1 MTAQEIGVAI
11 QHDIPVVFIV
21 QDNSGYIS
29 IRGGQRNATDR
40 MIGTEFNRPDGTPYS
55 PSFKNLGEA
64 FGLESFRVD
73 SASDLEPTFKRAF
86 DAQAPVLVEIPTDR
100 DLASPF
106 VSGLVGLPA
115 AAAHHR

>member
-1 MTAQEIGVAI
+1 
-11 QHDIPVVFIV
+11 V

-55 PSFKNLGEA
+55 PSFKDLGRS
-64 FGLESFRVD
+64 FGLESFRID
-73 SASDLEPTFKRAF
+73 SAADLEPTFKRAF
-86 DAQAPVLVEIPTDR
+86 DAQAPVLVEVPTDR

-106 VSGLVGLPA
+106 VPGWLDFPPLPHITDERA
-115 AAAHHR
+115 DEYRQLRASEQHQ